1 MNEDLLRQAE
11 LKRMKVVATGLLGVA
26 LIIFV
31 LASMLEER
39 TIWAG
44 FVRAAAEAAMV
55 GGIAD
60 WFAVTALFR
69 HPLGLKIP
77 HTAIIP
83 RRKDALGRRLG
94 RFVKNNFLSG
104 PVITERLRTTEVTRR
119 VAEWISQPENSEL
132 IADQVAIGIAAVV
145 QVMRDEDIQELI
157 EHNAAAQIQSTQFA
171 PLLGNL
177 LSLILSGNRQHELLS
192 GSLKLGSRFLKENKA
207 IIKKRIAEETPWWL
221 PRTVDEAIYRK
232 IVDGVDETLRQVS
245 RDPKHPLHQDFMT
258 IVDHFV
264 DDLKHSPD
272 ILSKEQAFKENLLQD
287 AVVHEFSYSVWVDI
301 KTALIDNSTNPNP
314 AVHQSIQQGLVRL
327 GQTLLSDEA
336 MREKINYW
344 VEGSILYLVEKYGY
358 EVEFLIAN
366 TISKWDPEATS
377 QKVELQVGRDLQF
390 IRING
395 TVVGGLVGLVIHTIS
410 FFVGSI

>member
-1 MNEDLLRQAE
+1 LNEDLLRQAE
-11 LKRMKVVATGLLGVA
+11 LKRMKFVATGLLGVA

-104 PVITERLRTTEVTRR
+104 PVITERLRATEVTRR

-177 LSLILSGNRQHELLS
+177 LSLILSGNRQYELLS
-192 GSLKLGSRFLKENKA
+192 GSLKLGSRFLKENKT

-245 RDPKHPLHQDFMT
+245 RDPKHPLHQDFMAV
-258 IVDHFV
+258 VDQFV

-272 ILSKEQAFKENLLQD
+272 VLSKEQAFKENLLQD
-287 AVVHEFSYSVWVDI
+287 AVVQEFSYSVWVDI

-336 MREKINYW
+336 MLEKINHW
-344 VEGSILYLVEKYGY
+344 VERSTLYLVEKYGY

-366 TISKWDPEATS
+366 TISKWDAEATS

-395 TVVGGLVGLVIHTIS
+395 TVVGGLVGLVIYTIS